1 MARDELFSAPAD
13 LTLVS
18 DAELSEL
25 KVKGTAEFDR
35 VHGQDSEEVSPE
47 GVSQRIAYAGRLADD
62 LDRISTELAAREV
75 RAQRTAETER
85 ARANDALAALQARVH
100 GAPEPTEPV
109 AHVTAAVDAEAIAKA
124 TAQGVTAAMVSLM
137 GERRGVDMDAV
148 ARRATASLSE
158 TARHAPAAQVKA
170 PRLAVTASIDIPG
183 ISHGS
188 DITTMESL
196 GAAFAKKAKAVP
208 VSRSGSTEQGHIV
221 ATVKNAFEH
230 TVDDRTSFAQVGEL
244 INHLTRPEV
253 KESLVAGGG
262 WCAPSEIRYDFF
274 NIACSDG
281 LIDLPTVGITRGGI
295 QFPVSPSLADAIG
308 SNAFGGFAVPFS
320 NASVPWLWTEG
331 DDEATV
337 TGSPNKPCM
346 RIPCP
351 TFDEERLDCYGICL
365 TAGNLT
371 NDAYPEA
378 TQNTLQLLMRAHERA
393 INARLIAL
401 MVAASSA
408 AISTGE
414 FAGGGTEA
422 TARPVFQQVFGGIDL
437 GATDYRA
444 RYGMCTDD
452 VLEVVAPYWLRN
464 VIRADLAWRTGID
477 LLSVTDGVITQ
488 FFTDRNLRVQWVS
501 DWQVRGAGQFG
512 NATPMTA
519 WPTTADV
526 MIFAAG
532 TFLHG
537 QGMTLDLGV
546 IRDSVLNAENDYTA
560 AWSEECHLIA
570 RVGHESRQYR
580 ITFSVM
586 GATTVASVPP
596 ASGTLG
602 AFPNL

>member
-1 MARDELFSAPAD
+1 MARDELFSAPPD

-25 KVKGTAEFDR
+25 QSKGTQEFDR
-35 VHGQDSEEVSPE
+35 IHNQDSAEVSPE
-47 GVSQRIAYAGRLADD
+47 AVSQRISYATRLADD
-62 LDRISTELAAREV
+62 LDRIAAELAAREV
-75 RAQRTAETER
+75 RAQRLAETER
-85 ARANDALAALQARVH
+85 LRAADQMAALQTRVH
-100 GAPEPTEPV
+100 GAPEPAAAAAPV
-109 AHVTAAVDAEAIAKA
+109 AASVDAEAIAKA
-124 TAQGVTAAMVSLM
+124 TAQGVTAALATMMSD
-137 GERRGVDMDAV
+137 RRGGVDLDTMNK
-148 ARRATASLSE
+148 RATATLSE
-158 TARHAPAAQVKA
+158 TARLAPAVQVSA

-183 ISHGS
+183 VSHGTEL
-188 DITTMESL
+188 TTMDSL
-196 GAAFAKKAKAVP
+196 GAAFAKKAKAIP

-221 ATVKNAFEH
+221 ATVKNQFEH

-244 INHLTRPEV
+244 LNHLRRPEV
-253 KESLVAGGG
+253 TESLVAGGG

-295 QFPVSPSLADAIG
+295 QFPVSPSLADAVG
-308 SNAFGGFAVPFS
+308 SNAFGGFAVAFS
-320 NASVPWLWTEG
+320 NASVPWLWTEA

-346 RIPCP
+346 RVPCP

-401 MVAASSA
+401 MVAASA
-408 AISTGE
+408 VTVSTGE
-414 FAGGGTEA
+414 FAA
-422 TARPVFQQVFGGIDL
+422 QDVPVFQQVLSGIDL

-444 RYGMCTDD
+444 RYAMCVDD
-452 VLEVVAPYWLRN
+452 ILEVVAPYWLRN
-464 VIRADLAWRTGID
+464 VIRADLAWRTGVD
-477 LLSVTDGVITQ
+477 MLSVTDAMITA
-488 FFTDRNLRVQWVS
+488 FFADRNLRVQWVN
-501 DWQVRGAGQFG
+501 DWQVRGTGQFG

-519 WPTTADV
+519 WPITADV

-532 TFLHG
+532 TFVHG

-570 RVGHESRQYR
+570 RVGHESRLYT
-580 ITFSVM
+580 ITFNVN
-586 GATTVASVPP
+586 GATSIANLTPAVA
-596 ASGTLG
+596 TIDN
-602 AFPNL
+602 FPNL